1 MGSRALNV
9 QVMDESTAPGPEQL
23 GGRLPLLWPGSLDDP
38 QRALYTRL
46 QATRIRSAQDGGYT
60 AMLGDGRLIGPFNA
74 MIRAPQIAGPML
86 DWAQAIASAGLPADV
101 REVVILTVGGL
112 WHSEYVLYAHTAAA
126 SRAGVPDAAIGALRR
141 GETPRGLR
149 AEADAA
155 HRLARAVI
163 HDHEVPDGLY
173 GQAIA
178 ILGTQTMITVLHLAG
193 QYLTTS
199 AVLACFQVPAPP
211 AR

>member
-1 MGSRALNV
+1 MRKNHRRYAAHPFAAWARGLLTFRSWTRAPHPGRSNWAAACRFCGP
-9 QVMDESTAPGPEQL
+9 DPSTTRSTPSTPGCRP
-23 GGRLPLLWPGSLDDP
+23 PGS
-38 QRALYTRL
+38 
-46 QATRIRSAQDGGYT
+46 
-60 AMLGDGRLIGPFNA
+60 
-74 MIRAPQIAGPML
+74 
-86 DWAQAIASAGLPADV
+86 DV

-112 WHSEYVLYAHTAAA
+112 WHSEYALYAHTAAA
-126 SRAGVPDAAIGALRR
+126 ARAGVPDAAIGALRR

-155 HRLARAVI
+155 HQLARAII

>member
-38 QRALYTRL
+38 QHALYTRL
-46 QATRIRSAQDGGYT
+46 QATRIRGAQDGGYT

-126 SRAGVPDAAIGALRR
+126 ARAGVPGAAIGALRR
-141 GETPRGLR
+141 GETPSGLR
-149 AEADAA
+149 VEADAA

-163 HDHEVPDGLY
+163 YDHEVPDDLY
-173 GQAIA
+173 DQAIA

-211 AR
+211 GR